1 MRPDPTPVRLRGQCT
16 GRPWSLVPRWQV
28 TDDGRILELTE
39 QELRDKLRRGRL
51 SGMVAARPAGEETW
65 RLLRTWPLFRDEV
78 AVHGGQVGVG
88 PRARRSRGFAV
99 HLVVFV
105 MVLAGLTA
113 ATGHVPSWW
122 IWWALGL
129 GIHGLTALPALRQR
143 IHRGPSRRAEPAAES
158 PHSVRA
164 AAPDPQVAGL
174 DAALASLEA
183 ATRDTGAAPDID
195 IGAVRAAGVALA
207 SRRARLAAAVPAGA
221 AAALEQELAGA
232 EVRASASPEVEDY
245 ALEVR
250 ALAQRLS
257 GLRQAQASLQRLQA
271 RERALLH
278 EVESLRLIVLQVDN
292 QSAEAPALGD
302 AVRRLRGEVAAA
314 EEVDETLRR
323 ARPVATR

>member
-1 MRPDPTPVRLRGQCT
+1 M
-16 GRPWSLVPRWQV
+16 PRWQI
-28 TDDGRILELTE
+28 TDDERILVLTE
-39 QELRDKLRRGRL
+39 KELRDKLRRGRL
-51 SGMVAARPAGEETW
+51 SCMVPARPEGEETW
-65 RLLRTWPLFRDEV
+65 RLLHTWPLFREEV

-88 PRARRSRGFAV
+88 PRRWRVRGLAV
-99 HLVVFV
+99 HLVVLV

-122 IWWALGL
+122 VWWALGL
-129 GIHGLTALPALRQR
+129 GIHGLTALPILRR
-143 IHRGPSRRAEPAAES
+143 HTHRGPSSSPEPAAES
-158 PHSVRA
+158 PGSLREGV
-164 AAPDPQVAGL
+164 PDPQVAGL

-183 ATRDTGAAPDID
+183 AAGDTGAAPDID
-195 IGAVRAAGVALA
+195 IGAVRAAGAALA
-207 SRRARLAAAVPAGA
+207 SRRARLAAAVPEGA

-257 GLRQAQASLQRLQA
+257 GLRQAQASLQRLRA

-278 EVESLRLIVLQVDN
+278 EVESLRLIVLQADA

-302 AVRRLRGEVAAA
+302 AVRRLRSEVAAV
-314 EEVDETLRR
+314 EEVDETLRL
-323 ARPVATR
+323 ARPVAPRQPHA